1 MSGDAPAAH
10 RGYAPAS
17 VGCAVLT
24 VSDSRTTAD
33 DSSGQALRAQLEA
46 AGHRVVEHAIVP
58 DEREAIQFAVLRAL
72 ARGDVDAVI
81 ATGGTGVSPRDVTPE
96 AIAPLVEKEL
106 AGFGEL
112 FRMLSFQEIGPA
124 ALLSRALAGT
134 TAGKAVFVLPGS
146 SGAVKLG
153 MERLIVP
160 ELAHLI
166 GQLRRA
172 DRAPSA
178 HGERHRK

>member
-1 MSGDAPAAH
+1 MSREAPAAH
-10 RGYAPAS
+10 RAYAPGS
-17 VGCAVLT
+17 LGCAVLT

-33 DSSGQALRAQLEA
+33 DSSGQAIRERLES
-46 AGHRVVEHAIVP
+46 AGHRVVEHSIVS
-58 DEREAIQFAVLRAL
+58 DDREAIQFAVLRAL
-72 ARGDVDAVI
+72 ARAEVDAVI

-106 AGFGEL
+106 PGFGEL
-112 FRMLSFQEIGPA
+112 FRLLSFQEIGSA

-160 ELAHLI
+160 ELGHLL

-178 HGERHRK
+178 GAERHRK

>member
-1 MSGDAPAAH
+1 MSGDAPGAH
-10 RGYAPAS
+10 RAYAPAS

-24 VSDSRTTAD
+24 VSDSRTVENDT
-33 DSSGQALRAQLEA
+33 SGKAIRERLEA
-46 AGHRVVEHAIVP
+46 AGHRVVEHQIVS
-58 DEREAIQFAVLRAL
+58 DDREAIQLAVLRVL
-72 ARGDVDAVI
+72 AHAGVDAVI

-96 AIAPLVEKEL
+96 AVAPLLDKEL

-112 FRMLSFQEIGPA
+112 FRMLSFQEIGSA

-134 TAGKAVFVLPGS
+134 SAGKAVFVMPGS

-153 MERLIVP
+153 MELLIVP
-160 ELAHLI
+160 ELAHVV
-166 GQLRRA
+166 GQLRRT
-172 DRAPSA
+172 DSAPSG